1 MIERNTDCP
10 KCARAKWHATGHFNV
25 NRHGLRRAALVCDAC
40 GYAFSSGRQDAI
52 AAGEALGGVVEVEP
66 AVRSVVPAPTLP
78 GTRIRQ
84 TVGGLSPVGTLAHDW
99 KTRQS
104 GGED

>member
-1 MIERNTDCP
+1 MIARNTDCP
-10 KCARAKWHATGHFNV
+10 KCARAKWHATGRFNV
-25 NRHGLRRAALVCDAC
+25 NRHGLRRAALVCDHC

-66 AVRSVVPAPTLP
+66 DVRSIIPAPTLP

-84 TVGGLSPVGTLAHDW
+84 PGLLPVGALVNDW
-99 KTRQS
+99 KVRQS
-104 GGED
+104 GED